1 MAVGRPVVVMGISG
15 SGKTTIG
22 RRLADRLGVP
32 FADADD
38 LHSSAAVAKM
48 AAGVPLDDGDR
59 CPWLD
64 RVGDWLAVHETGGV
78 MSCSALRRGY
88 RDRLRQW
95 CGSVVFVYLAVD
107 GDTAESRIRSRT
119 GHYMPAT
126 LVSSQIATLEQPTAD
141 EHAITLDGHR
151 EVPDLV
157 DAAVESLR

>member
-38 LHSSAAVAKM
+38 LHSAAAVAKM
-48 AAGVPLDDGDR
+48 AAGVPLDDADR
-59 CPWLD
+59 WPWLD

-88 RDRLRQW
+88 RDRLRQC

-107 GDTAESRIRSRT
+107 EDTAKDRMRSRT
-119 GHYMPAT
+119 DHYMPAT
-126 LVSSQIATLEQPTAD
+126 LVSSQIATLEQPDVD
-141 EHAITLDGHR
+141 EHAITLDGR
-151 EVPDLV
+151 RDVPDLV
-157 DAAVESLR
+157 NEAVEALR